1 MKAATH
7 DGETITMEYDSAGR
21 LIEKAHNGS
30 NKVAYDYDAA
40 GNVTRL
46 IYPDGW
52 GVDFQYDAL
61 NRVETAH
68 ESLGVPVGT
77 SNTSGAGDL
86 LASVSYDAL
95 SRRQNVTYGNGASQ
109 SYDFT
114 AGGYLT
120 QIAFDTPN
128 QAPLNHTV
136 QMDFIHNGVGQLL
149 SQSISDTS
157 LFWTHQGPDQL
168 KTYAVNEL
176 NQYTGIDV
184 AANQGAG
191 FQPLLAMAPVHDLR
205 GNLTADGKGRGFV
218 YDAENVLRAVN
229 DNVAADG
236 TGGTPLAE
244 YSYGADATR
253 RTKTVHSSSTV
264 SHFWYTGDQEIME
277 TSASGATLRRY
288 VRLPGAVDEAIL
300 MLDYT
305 AGSTPNEVWAHMNR
319 LGSTIMTSN
328 NNGEISEKFTYSPY
342 GVSGESTTGLPFR
355 YTGQKLDPETGL
367 YYYKARYYD
376 PEEGRFLQTDPIGY
390 VDQMNLYGYVGNDP
404 LNGTDPTGLICEGD
418 DCEEMEAAV
427 VEAIE
432 ELQTASENI
441 NTLIDEVKTVDRI
454 SNLDADT
461 QDLISRI
468 ENAMID
474 AGMLTSSNSLT
485 NLETMQGIIDDTIG
499 ALDGADLERG
509 NCTTTNIACV
519 KDESPNTITFDDRFF
534 DGTGPSQGTTV
545 IHEGAHVAG
554 KGESTAYAL
563 ESVVFW
569 LTALGG

>member
-1 MKAATH
+1 MFDALDRPVKVIKAWQGAADGSWSLDPTLKEACAIPNTLQQCYQHYTYTPNGQVETVQDAKGNTTTYGYDGFDRLSSTTFPDNSVEAYEYDANGNMWRKTTRSGEQIYFYYDALNRLLGRSVPNSAPAFSINVPGQGDVLVTHSFTYDLVGRMKAATH

-114 AGGYLT
+114 ARGNLT
-120 QIAFDTPN
+120 QIGYDFAGADAPQVPQLHSV
-128 QAPLNHTV
+128 QA
-136 QMDFIHNGVGQLL
+136 DFVSNGVGQLL

-184 AANQGAG
+184 AADQGAG

-236 TGGTPLAE
+236 TGGTLLAE

-253 RTKTVHSSSTV
+253 RTKTVHSSSVTV

-277 TSASGATLRRY
+277 TSASGATMRRY

-328 NNGEISEKFTYSPY
+328 DNGEITEKFTYSPY
-342 GVSGESTTGLPFR
+342 GVSGESTTRSALPIHR
-355 YTGQKLDPETGL
+355 PEI
-367 YYYKARYYD
+367 R
-376 PEEGRFLQTDPIGY
+376 PRNRPI
-390 VDQMNLYGYVGNDP
+390 L
-404 LNGTDPTGLICEGD
+404 L
-418 DCEEMEAAV
+418 
-427 VEAIE
+427 
-432 ELQTASENI
+432 
-441 NTLIDEVKTVDRI
+441 
-454 SNLDADT
+454 
-461 QDLISRI
+461 
-468 ENAMID
+468 
-474 AGMLTSSNSLT
+474 
-485 NLETMQGIIDDTIG
+485 
-499 ALDGADLERG
+499 
-509 NCTTTNIACV
+509 
-519 KDESPNTITFDDRFF
+519 
-534 DGTGPSQGTTV
+534 
-545 IHEGAHVAG
+545 
-554 KGESTAYAL
+554 
-563 ESVVFW
+563 
-569 LTALGG
+569 